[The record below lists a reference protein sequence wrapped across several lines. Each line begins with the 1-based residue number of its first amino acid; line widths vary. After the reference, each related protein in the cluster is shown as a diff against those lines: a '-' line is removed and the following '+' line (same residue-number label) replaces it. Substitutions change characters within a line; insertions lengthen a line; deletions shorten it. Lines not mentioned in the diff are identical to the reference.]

1 MYEWVDQMTKEIED
15 KKPKNESN
23 FEFKEED
30 LDKIADRVINKLSEV
45 STPKSKNKEN
55 DNKENDNKENDNNKD
70 DDEETKDKK
79 LKTKNEKENET

>member
-1 MYEWVDQMTKEIED
+1 MYEWVDQMTKEIEN

-45 STPKSKNKEN
+45 STSKSKNK
-55 DNKENDNKENDNNKD
+55 DNDNNKD
-70 DDEETKDKK
+70 DDEKTEDIETKN
-79 LKTKNEKENET
+79 KNEKENKT

>member
-55 DNKENDNKENDNNKD
+55 DNNKD
-70 DDEETKDKK
+70 DDKETEDIETE
-79 LKTKNEKENET
+79 KTKNKKGE

>member
-55 DNKENDNKENDNNKD
+55 DNKENDNNKD
-70 DDEETKDKK
+70 DDKETEDIETE
-79 LKTKNEKENET
+79 KTKNKKGE